1 MQGVNLGKA
10 SKPSGFQLMVSL
22 LNDTPI
28 LRMLL
33 SIVDDIGQLLEKFV
47 SNEGLWYF
55 KVFFNT
61 QNRKKVPN
69 TVFLL

>member
-22 LNDTPI
+22 LNDTPV

-33 SIVDDIGQLLEKFV
+33 SIVDDIGQLLEEFV
-47 SNEGLWYF
+47 SNEGL
-55 KVFFNT
+55 FNT
-61 QNRKKVPN
+61 NSKI
-69 TVFLL
+69 TV